1 MLEPVARC
9 HDRLEYL
16 GPIGASPAQLG
27 TLCQV
32 LDTVDIWLAA
42 SLTSLFNF
50 IKR

>member
-16 GPIGASPAQLG
+16 GPIGATQAELG
-27 TLCQV
+27 AVCQV

-42 SLTSLFNF
+42 GLTSLFNF